1 MGLAKPYGDSDSIPI
16 YERFF
21 AGGAYTIRGYD
32 ERKVG
37 PIDPASADPLGG
49 ESIIIG
55 NIEYT
60 YPLFNFIK
68 LASFYDVGNVW
79 SQMSKVGSGGFK
91 SGLGLGIR
99 IKTPIGPVMLDYGV
113 PLNKEPG
120 EDKKGDGKFHF
131 NMSHGF

>member
-1 MGLAKPYGDSDSIPI
+1 MGMGKPYGNSDTIPI

-21 AGGAYTIRGYD
+21 AGGAYTIRGYE

-37 PIDPASADPLGG
+37 PIDSVSEDPLGG
-49 ESIIIG
+49 ESMVIG

-60 YPLFNFIK
+60 YPLFSFIK
-68 LASFYDVGNVW
+68 VAGFYDTGNVW
-79 SQMSKVGSGGFK
+79 SQMSKIGSGGFK
-91 SGLGLGIR
+91 SGVGLGIR

-120 EDKKGDGKFHF
+120 EDKKTNGRFHF

>member
-1 MGLAKPYGDSDSIPI
+1 
-16 YERFF
+16 
-21 AGGAYTIRGYD
+21 
-32 ERKVG
+32 
-37 PIDPASADPLGG
+37 
-49 ESIIIG
+49 
-55 NIEYT
+55 
-60 YPLFNFIK
+60 
-68 LASFYDVGNVW
+68 
-79 SQMSKVGSGGFK
+79 MSKVGSGGFK